1 MKVLATLGGEMLG
14 QELLANRTEDRS
26 QTQPLPLVEVQTS
39 SINSGLPSILFIDD
53 ERLLLNAFKRAMS
66 PSALVTVA
74 HGGEEALAILGERPE
89 FDVIFCDLY
98 MPGVGGIE
106 VHEWLSTNRP
116 DLMPRFV
123 FLTAGAATQR
133 TREFLATCTVPVVY
147 KPFSLP
153 ELARLVSDM
162 TSERA

>member
-53 ERLLLNAFKRAMS
+53 ERLLLNAFKRSVS

-74 HGGEEALAILGERPE
+74 HGGEEALAILG
-89 FDVIFCDLY
+89 
-98 MPGVGGIE
+98 
-106 VHEWLSTNRP
+106 
-116 DLMPRFV
+116 
-123 FLTAGAATQR
+123 
-133 TREFLATCTVPVVY
+133 
-147 KPFSLP
+147 
-153 ELARLVSDM
+153 
-162 TSERA
+162 

>member
-1 MKVLATLGGEMLG
+1 
-14 QELLANRTEDRS
+14 
-26 QTQPLPLVEVQTS
+26 
-39 SINSGLPSILFIDD
+39 
-53 ERLLLNAFKRAMS
+53 
-66 PSALVTVA
+66 
-74 HGGEEALAILGERPE
+74 
-89 FDVIFCDLY
+89 